1 MKKIVASKVDSDKV
15 AKDVVIDLKKK
26 VKVKFPEKENVIV
39 DFNEKKIS
47 VTPWISAP
55 VQSMLIKSYLKN
67 YFDPTVNSVPD
78 CKYDFVDAENELK
91 VSIIGALT
99 NVDLSGDVDLVGMI
113 ASGLFEA
120 TIAVVSNYDE
130 FKENLYNCVDI
141 VERERELEKS
151 VGGILGGVA
160 TKINGLLDKLSSI
173 SPDEM
178 KKLVSDSQGLLKG
191 LEQSPA
197 SAVFVESSKN
207 KLVQ

>member
-1 MKKIVASKVDSDKV
+1 MKKTVGLVKKET
-15 AKDVVIDLKKK
+15 KK
-26 VKVKFPEKENVIV
+26 VSINFVEKQKVVV
-39 DFNEKKIS
+39 YFNGQEIL
-47 VTPWISAP
+47 VTPYFSAP
-55 VQSMLIKSYLKN
+55 VQSMLISGYLKN
-67 YFDPTVNSVPD
+67 YLSPEANSVPL
-78 CKYDFVDAENELK
+78 CNYDYVDAENELK

-113 ASGLFEA
+113 GSGIFEA
-120 TIAVVSNYDE
+120 VITVVSNYDE

-141 VERERELEKS
+141 VEREKELEKS

-197 SAVFVESSKN
+197 ASVFIESSKN